1 MRITKRQLI
10 KIIREERQGYD
21 DREDERLGD
30 EHGPAADH
38 EQDYHDRRDD
48 AEFEERHARSHS
60 KDHQGYD
67 DREDERLGAEHGAE
81 DDHEQDYHDRRDD
94 AGFERRHESVSRRI
108 SKSKI
113 RRIVRENTRRPRRI
127 RRRR

>member
-1 MRITKRQLI
+1 MRITKRQLL

-21 DREDERLGD
+21 DREDERLAA

-38 EQDYHDRRDD
+38 EQDYQDRRDD
-48 AEFEERHARSHS
+48 AEFEERHRRAHAR
-60 KDHQGYD
+60 DHQGYD

-81 DDHEQDYHDRRDD
+81 HDHEQDYHDRRDD